1 MAANPGFSCGSSS
14 VLEVTLDC
22 KKMMVIT
29 VLTKVMMM
37 MMMMTVVEMIMTM
50 VLTRTDAHPQLT
62 LKVQV
67 AREHTLHS
75 HITTCGYAPRA
86 SLATQTG

>member
-37 MMMMTVVEMIMTM
+37 MMTVVEMIMTM
-50 VLTRTDAHPQLT
+50 VLTRTTAHPQLT
-62 LKVQV
+62 LKVHV
-67 AREHTLHS
+67 ARKHTLHS

>member
-37 MMMMTVVEMIMTM
+37 MMTVVEMIMTM
-50 VLTRTDAHPQLT
+50 VLTRTNAHPQLT
-62 LKVQV
+62 LKVQG